1 MALIT
6 VFGGSGG
13 IGRQIVKLLAK
24 KGHQV
29 RVAVRDPHAALFL
42 KPMGDVGQITP
53 VQANIRNEASVRS
66 AVEGADAVIN
76 LVGILYETAVQ
87 TFDSVQTQGAGLV
100 ARAAADAGARSLIH
114 LSAIGASATSPSA
127 YARSKAAGEDAVR
140 ETFPNSTILRPSVV
154 FGPHDDFFNR
164 FAAMARLPLPMPV
177 FGCGLPRLTVEG
189 IKIYG
194 DGGTRFQPV
203 YVGDVAEAAV
213 TCLER
218 NDARGK
224 VFELGGPQV
233 YSFCEIMAL
242 VLKETRRWRLLI
254 PVPFGIAAV
263 IGFFAEFLPKPLLT
277 RDQVKQLSFDNIISG
292 DCPTFADL
300 CIKPTAAEVV
310 LPSCLEAYR
319 RGGRYAK
326 VQPNLS

>member
-1 MALIT
+1 MTLIT

-13 IGRQIVKLLAK
+13 IGRQIVKLLAQ

-29 RVAVRDPHAALFL
+29 RVAVRDPQAALFL

-76 LVGILYETAVQ
+76 LVGILYETGAQRFDAVQ
-87 TFDSVQTQGAGLV
+87 AQGADLV

-114 LSAIGASATSPSA
+114 FSAIGASATSPSA
-127 YARSKAAGEDAVR
+127 YARSKAAGEAAVR
-140 ETFPNSTILRPSVV
+140 EAFPEATILRPSVV

-164 FAAMARLPLPMPV
+164 FAAMAQLPFPMPV
-177 FGCGLPRLTVEG
+177 FGCGLPRLTMEG
-189 IKIYG
+189 IQIYG

-203 YVGDVAEAAV
+203 YVGDVADAAI

-218 NDARGK
+218 EDTRGK
-224 VFELGGPQV
+224 VFELGGPRV
-233 YSFCEIMAL
+233 YSFCEIMTL
-242 VLKETRRWRLLI
+242 VLKETRRSRPLV
-254 PVPFGIAAV
+254 PMPFGIASV

-277 RDQVKQLSFDNIISG
+277 RDQVKQLAFDNVVTG
-292 DCPTFADL
+292 ECPTFADL
-300 CIKPTAAEVV
+300 GLEPTAAEVV

-319 RGGRYAK
+319 RGGRYVK
-326 VQPNLS
+326 IQPGLS